1 MVGISKIIRIFA
13 VVRADCHHGQSAAT
27 KTLRIKKE
35 TLSSFLDTDKTAK
48 TYQNLRRTEEQAFVP
63 SYQGADFLP
72 YCWRFGCLAVPIKSQ
87 KQKVSV
93 PFFPYKLKYYIK
105 PMTERI

>member
-1 MVGISKIIRIFA
+1 MIGISKFNRIFA
-13 VVRADCHHGQSAAT
+13 GVKADCRLRQSAAT
-27 KTLRIKKE
+27 RTLRVKKE

-48 TYQNLRRTEEQAFVP
+48 TYQNLQRTEEQAFVP

-72 YCWRFGCLAVPIKSQ
+72 YCWRFGCLAVPIESQ

-93 PFFPYKLKYYIK
+93 PFSV
-105 PMTERI
+105 

>member
-13 VVRADCHHGQSAAT
+13 AVKADCRSWQSAAT
-27 KTLRIKKE
+27 RTLRVKKE

-93 PFFPYKLKYYIK
+93 PFSV
-105 PMTERI
+105 

>member
-1 MVGISKIIRIFA
+1 MIGISKFIRIFA
-13 VVRADCHHGQSAAT
+13 AVKADCRHWQSAAT

-35 TLSSFLDTDKTAK
+35 TLSSFRDSDKNR
-48 TYQNLRRTEEQAFVP
+48 QNFIRNTRRTEEHTSVP

-72 YCWRFGCLAVPIKSQ
+72 RCWVFGFLAVPIESQ

-93 PFFPYKLKYYIK
+93 PFSV
-105 PMTERI
+105 